1 MNKSE
6 KIKVIDTMVGKSI
19 ADRRRLLGL
28 SQQDLAKVAS
38 VSVQQIQKY
47 ERSTNRVT
55 CGKLYQFA
63 KILKVSIEYFFEGID
78 DLLNKKSDK
87 DKYEENRDFAISSFQ
102 EEQAKFEKLEDYNVK
117 VEKEV
122 FNLVKSYNS
131 IPDKQIRKRL
141 LELLKSISNA
151 L

>member
-1 MNKSE
+1 MNESE
-6 KIKVIDTMVGKSI
+6 KIKAVDTIVGKSI

-28 SQQDLAKVAS
+28 SQQDLADVAS

-47 ERSTNRVT
+47 ERSTNRIT

-78 DLLNKKSDK
+78 DLLNRKSDK
-87 DKYEENRDFAISSFQ
+87 DKYEKNKDLAISSFQ
-102 EEQAKFEKLEDYNVK
+102 EEQIKFEKLENYSVK

-122 FNLVKSYNS
+122 FNLVKSYNN
-131 IPDKQIRKRL
+131 IPDQQIRKRL